1 MCGIKIVKISYIEFK
16 NWLKICIM
24 VGLQQ
29 PLSKTF
35 VKKGATNQQ
44 AMGIWNVGIQF
55 SKFQSLEYA
64 RHTHAKII
72 KYSKNKIYMS

>member
-1 MCGIKIVKISYIEFK
+1 MRGIAIVKISNILFL
-16 NWLKICIM
+16 NWLKTCIM

-35 VKKGATNQQ
+35 VKKGATNEQT
-44 AMGIWNVGIQF
+44 MGIWNVGIQF

-64 RHTHAKII
+64 RHTHAKI
-72 KYSKNKIYMS
+72 N